1 MEMRSVAEVVVV
13 EAVARMMVAVV
24 VAAVAAG
31 VVKGVSVFALIMFR
45 CYSVSKGAVF
55 YEK

>member
-1 MEMRSVAEVVVV
+1 MRSVAEVVVV

-31 VVKGVSVFALIMFR
+31 VVKGVSVFALIMFC